1 MGKRE
6 EAGPPGGSPTVGG
19 RRARVGGVA
28 RKMLLPS
35 ALSSGSARLHF
46 NIESTHKHRGHF
58 TNSGKV
64 TKLGW
69 GFLIIPLQRSIS
81 FKSVRKYEKALKQG
95 DSTIWLLG
103 REG

>member
-1 MGKRE
+1 M
-6 EAGPPGGSPTVGG
+6 VGG
-19 RRARVGGVA
+19 RRAGVGGVT

-35 ALSSGSARLHF
+35 ALSSGSTRLHF

-95 DSTIWLLG
+95 DSTIWLLR